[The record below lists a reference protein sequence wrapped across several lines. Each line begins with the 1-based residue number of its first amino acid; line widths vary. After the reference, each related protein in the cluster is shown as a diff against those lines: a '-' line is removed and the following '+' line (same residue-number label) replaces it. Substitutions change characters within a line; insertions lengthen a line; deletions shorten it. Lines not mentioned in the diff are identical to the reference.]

1 MTLEGPATKALRAFV
16 PAKDFAASKNFYR
29 ELGFAIELETE
40 QAAVMALGSH
50 SFLLQNFYVATWAEN
65 CMMQLLLEDLDGWW
79 SRLDKGGLATRH
91 SVRSPVPPRIQS
103 WGLKVAFLFDPSGVL
118 WHVTQA
124 SANPPS

>member
-1 MTLEGPATKALRAFV
+1 MTLEGSATKTLRAFV

-40 QAAVMALGSH
+40 QVAVMALGPH
-50 SFLLQNFYVATWAEN
+50 SFLLQNFYVAAWAEN
-65 CMMQLLLEDLDGWW
+65 CMMQLVVEDLDGWW
-79 SRLDKGGLATRH
+79 RRLDKDGLATRH
-91 SVRSPVPPRIQS
+91 SVRSPVPPRIQP

-124 SANPPS
+124 SANPSG